1 MPYAIAAVED
11 FIAVGSSDGSV
22 HLFDSSEQEITVLQ
36 DKKIKQSAV
45 TCLDIQRLGINKHIH
60 IVAGHMKGQVVL
72 YKIEGLLT

>member
-1 MPYAIAAVED
+1 M
-11 FIAVGSSDGSV
+11 
-22 HLFDSSEQEITVLQ
+22 LQ